1 MSLCPEA
8 EFRDSLSDGEFWDY
22 VLLGIRPGD
31 PQPADGDDDWDPLE
45 PVPLGV
51 CPVCGSTTACGY
63 DEQGRA
69 LIHASDDEDEVQ
81 S

>member
-1 MSLCPEA
+1 MTLCPEA
-8 EFRDSLSDGEFWDY
+8 EFRESLSD
-22 VLLGIRPGD
+22 VLGIRPGD
-31 PQPADGDDDWDPLE
+31 PPPADGDDDWDPLE
-45 PVPLGV
+45 PVSLGV

-69 LIHASDDEDEVQ
+69 LVHATEDDEDDGGQ